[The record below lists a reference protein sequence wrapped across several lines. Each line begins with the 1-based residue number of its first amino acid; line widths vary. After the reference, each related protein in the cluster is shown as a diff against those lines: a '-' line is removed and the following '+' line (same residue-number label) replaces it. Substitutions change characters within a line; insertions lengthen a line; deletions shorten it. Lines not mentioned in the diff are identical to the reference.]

1 MDKTDS
7 KPYHNSTTSAHGQN
21 PSWFQD
27 HLSQNTDEFATM
39 PYNSKKTIMD
49 VIETPKTPTEHLK
62 FVICHYI

>member
-7 KPYHNSTTSAHGQN
+7 KQYHNSTTSAHGQN

-39 PYNSKKTIMD
+39 PYNSKKNSKTIMD
-49 VIETPKTPTEHLK
+49 VIERPKTPK
-62 FVICHYI
+62 

>member
-7 KPYHNSTTSAHGQN
+7 KQYHNSTTSAHGQN

-39 PYNSKKTIMD
+39 PYNSKKTQKQMD
-49 VIETPKTPTEHLK
+49 VIERPKTPK
-62 FVICHYI
+62 

>member
-7 KPYHNSTTSAHGQN
+7 KQYHNSTTSAHGQN

-39 PYNSKKTIMD
+39 PYNSKKNSKTK
-49 VIETPKTPTEHLK
+49 ERPNTPK
-62 FVICHYI
+62 